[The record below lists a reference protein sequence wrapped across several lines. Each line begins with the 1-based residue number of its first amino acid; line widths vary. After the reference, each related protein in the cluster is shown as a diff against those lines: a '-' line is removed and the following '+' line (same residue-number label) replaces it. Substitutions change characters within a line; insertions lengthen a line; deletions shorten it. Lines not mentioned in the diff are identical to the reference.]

1 MAQTGRKLSNNA
13 FAAWGRVA
21 VGVESRPA
29 TDELWARS
37 RQVARALNN
46 QKKPES
52 DPNGTCFHPDSR
64 CTRLFGS
71 VSFMVNHQVLY
82 EETDLLL
89 RYGPCSFELLHGH
102 GYGRRYAPVKLTMS
116 CIWAVMLVTK
126 HNLPESERD
135 RSFVVTNP
143 VGKKRS
149 FDKLMDLA
157 QWAAANALSKPE
169 SEWLMNGRDVE

>member
-1 MAQTGRKLSNNA
+1 MSFRLNH
-13 FAAWGRVA
+13 RV
-21 VGVESRPA
+21 
-29 TDELWARS
+29 
-37 RQVARALNN
+37 
-46 QKKPES
+46 
-52 DPNGTCFHPDSR
+52 F
-64 CTRLFGS
+64 
-71 VSFMVNHQVLY
+71 Y

-89 RYGPCSFELLHGH
+89 RYGRCSFGLLHGD
-102 GYGRRYAPVKLTMS
+102 GCEGDMYLCNSRCL

-126 HNLPESERD
+126 HNLPDSERD

-157 QWAAANALSKPE
+157 QWAAANALGKPE